1 MLKYYTNWILA
12 LFTLWYVLYILKLP
26 LYKYINVYYLSILL
40 LYGYIVILVYDFIE
54 GKKYEITFLLFQIL
68 LHMIPLLLLHYY
80 KETNTKYALKTLI
93 IFTTIYIIY
102 ILYLNKGIFDV
113 YNKEPR
119 PYNWNE
125 IKLNI

>member
-1 MLKYYTNWILA
+1 MPVNKFEVTVIMVSFYSKDLIEKT
-12 LFTLWYVLYILKLP
+12 
-26 LYKYINVYYLSILL
+26 INFINKEIEI
-40 LYGYIVILVYDFIE
+40 IVIENSKSSQCKELLENKYSNVKVILSDENLGNGAGINA
-54 GKKYEITFLLFQIL
+54 GLKK
-68 LHMIPLLLLHYY
+68 
-80 KETNTKYALKTLI
+80 TNTKYALKTLI